1 MAFLKRRKPKE
12 VAPAVSPGKKRKRA
26 IREYGEAILVALLVA
41 LVIRTFVVQA
51 FKIPSGSM
59 IPTLEVGDHILVN
72 KFIYG
77 FRIPYTRIRLLP
89 FTKPQRGDVIVFV
102 YPEDTSK
109 DFIKRVVAVGGD
121 TVEIRDKKV
130 FVNGK
135 PWEDPHAVFTDPRVI
150 PRGVDPR
157 DNFGPVKVPEEELF
171 VLGDNRDNSRDS
183 RYWGFVHVGE
193 VKGKA
198 FLIYYSWDSAN
209 HGIRWNRIGRLIE

>member
-12 VAPAVSPGKKRKRA
+12 VAPAVSPGKKRKGA